1 MGDLGGMSSMV
12 SEGKSGSLFYWS
24 HDGRFMVKTIGAD
37 ERGSLIAML
46 RSYRNYVTSHKDTLL
61 TKYLGL
67 YDLRVPTAGFGA
79 TNNGYK
85 VFHLVIMSNV
95 FNTPLDIHER
105 FDLKGGWPLYLFL
118 SEIVH

>member
-1 MGDLGGMSSMV
+1 MGDLRGMSSMV

-37 ERGSLIAML
+37 ERDSLIRML
-46 RSYRNYVTSHKDTLL
+46 RSYRNYVTSHQDTLL

-67 YDLRVPTAGFGA
+67 YDLRVPTGGG
-79 TNNGYK
+79 NGCK

-95 FNTPLDIHER
+95 FNTPLEVHER
-105 FDLKGGWPLYLFL
+105 FDLKGVISIFC
-118 SEIVH
+118 SVTTCKCI

>member
-1 MGDLGGMSSMV
+1 MGDLRAMSSMV

-61 TKYLGL
+61 AKYLGL
-67 YDLRVPTAGFGA
+67 YDLRVPAAGGSSC
-79 TNNGYK
+79 K

-95 FNTPLDIHER
+95 FNTPLEVHER
-105 FDLKGGWPLYLFL
+105 FDLKGTFCTYSP
-118 SEIVH
+118 VAP

>member
-1 MGDLGGMSSMV
+1 MGDLRGMSSMV

-37 ERGSLIAML
+37 ERGSLVAML

-67 YDLRVPTAGFGA
+67 YDLRVPAAGA
-79 TNNGYK
+79 THGYK

-95 FNTPLDIHER
+95 FNTRLEIHER
-105 FDLKGGWPLYLFL
+105 FDLKGAITSRPPVVQTCFRV
-118 SEIVH
+118 S